1 MAAALLEVEGV
12 ARAFAQGDQRIPILE
27 NVSLTLSPGERLTI
41 TGRSGSGKSTLLNLL
56 AGLDHP
62 DAGRINWR
70 VAGRDWNLVGLDETT
85 RTAFRRR
92 HLGFVF
98 QFFNLVPT
106 LTALENV
113 ALLAEL
119 NGLDDPFGRARWR
132 LARLGMTGRET
143 AFPETLSGGEQQRV
157 AIARALV
164 HEPAVV
170 LADEPT
176 GNLDRETGD
185 AVFAELLEVLAEEDR
200 ALVLVTH
207 DRELAAGGDAEL
219 ALGRSP

>member
-1 MAAALLEVEGV
+1 MAAPLLEVEGLV
-12 ARAFAQGDQRIPILE
+12 RAFGEGRHRIPVLHD
-27 NVSLTLSPGERLTI
+27 VSFVLAPGERLTI

-62 DAGRINWR
+62 DAGRILWR
-70 VAGRDWNLVGLDETT
+70 VAGRDWNLAEVDETT
-85 RTAFRRR
+85 RTGFRRR

-119 NGLDDPFGRARWR
+119 NGLSDPLGRARWR
-132 LARLGMTGRET
+132 LQRLGLGDRED
-143 AFPETLSGGEQQRV
+143 AFPDTLSGGEQQRV

-176 GNLDRETGD
+176 GNLDRATGD
-185 AVFAELLEVLAEEDR
+185 AVFAELLEVLAEERR

-207 DRELAAGGDAEL
+207 DPELAAGGDVEL

>member
-1 MAAALLEVEGV
+1 MAVSLLEVEGV
-12 ARAFAQGDQRIPILE
+12 ARAFAQGERRIPVLE
-27 NVSLTLSPGERLTI
+27 NVSLGLAAGERLTI

-62 DAGRINWR
+62 DQGRILWRLAGREWDL
-70 VAGRDWNLVGLDETT
+70 AQLDEST

-119 NGLDDPFGRARWR
+119 NGLSDPFERGRARLR
-132 LARLGMTGRET
+132 RLGLGDRED
-143 AFPETLSGGEQQRV
+143 AFPDTLSGGEQQRV

-176 GNLDRETGD
+176 GNLDRATGD
-185 AVFAELLEVLAEEDR
+185 AVFAELLQVLAEEGR
-200 ALVLVTH
+200 ALILVTH
-207 DRELAAGGDAEL
+207 DPELAAGSDAEL
-219 ALGRSP
+219 ALGRLR

>member
-1 MAAALLEVEGV
+1 MASVLLEVEGLTRV
-12 ARAFAQGDQRIPILE
+12 FTQGDRRIPVLE
-27 NVSLTLSPGERLTI
+27 NVAFVLSPGQRLTI

-56 AGLDHP
+56 AGLDRP
-62 DAGRINWR
+62 DAGHMVWR
-70 VAGRDWNLVGLDETT
+70 VAGRDWNLAELDETT

-132 LARLGMTGRET
+132 LQRLGLADRED
-143 AFPETLSGGEQQRV
+143 AFPDTLSGGEQQRV

-164 HEPAVV
+164 HEPSVI

-176 GNLDRETGD
+176 GNLDRDTGD
-185 AVFAELLEVLAEEDR
+185 AVFAQLLEVLAEENR

-207 DRELAAGGDAEL
+207 DPALAIGGDAEL
-219 ALGRSP
+219 ALGRAP

>member
-1 MAAALLEVEGV
+1 MLLEVQAV
-12 ARAFAQGDQRIPILE
+12 ARAFAQGGRRIPVLE
-27 NVSLTLSPGERLTI
+27 QVSLELAAGQRLTI
-41 TGRSGSGKSTLLNLL
+41 TGRSGSGKSTLLNLM
-56 AGLDHP
+56 AGLDLP
-62 DAGRINWR
+62 DAGRIIWQ
-70 VAGRDWNLVGLDETT
+70 VAGRSWNLAELDETT

-132 LARLGMTGRET
+132 LQRLGLGDRED
-143 AFPETLSGGEQQRV
+143 AFPDTLSGGEQQRV

-164 HEPAVV
+164 HEPAVI

-185 AVFAELLEVLAEEDR
+185 AVFAQLLEVLAEEDR

-207 DRELAAGGDAEL
+207 DPELAAGGDAEL
-219 ALGRSP
+219 ALGRTP

>member
-1 MAAALLEVEGV
+1 MTAPLLHVEGV
-12 ARAFAQGDQRIPILE
+12 ARAFTQGGRRVSVLE
-27 NVSLTLSPGERLTI
+27 NVSFLLAPGERLTI
-41 TGRSGSGKSTLLNLL
+41 TGRSGSGKSTMLNLM
-56 AGLDHP
+56 AGLDRP
-62 DAGRINWR
+62 DAGRILWR
-70 VAGRDWNLVGLDETT
+70 VAGRDWNLAELDETT
-85 RTAFRRR
+85 RTAFRRC

-119 NGLDDPFGRARWR
+119 NGLSDPFGRARWR
-132 LARLGMTGRET
+132 LERFGLAERAD
-143 AFPETLSGGEQQRV
+143 AFPDTLSGGEQQRV

-176 GNLDRETGD
+176 GNLDRATGD
-185 AVFAELLEVLAEEDR
+185 AVFAELIGILAEEDR

-207 DRELAAGGDAEL
+207 DPELAAGGDAEL
-219 ALGRSP
+219 ALGRSQ

>member
-1 MAAALLEVEGV
+1 MAAVLLEVEGV
-12 ARAFAQGDQRIPILE
+12 ARAFAQGRRRIPVLE
-27 NVSLTLSPGERLTI
+27 NVSFALGTGERLTI

-56 AGLDHP
+56 AGLDQP
-62 DAGRINWR
+62 DAGRIVWR
-70 VAGRDWNLVGLDETT
+70 VAGRDWNLAELDEST

-119 NGLDDPFGRARWR
+119 NGLSDPFGRARWR
-132 LARLGMTGRET
+132 LQRLGLADREH

-164 HEPAVV
+164 HEPSVV

-176 GNLDRETGD
+176 GNLDRATGD
-185 AVFAELLEVLAEEDR
+185 AVFAELLEVLSEEDR

-207 DRELAAGGDAEL
+207 DPELAAGGDAEL
-219 ALGRSP
+219 ALGRPS

>member
-1 MAAALLEVEGV
+1 MATTLLEVEGV
-12 ARAFAQGDQRIPILE
+12 TRVFVQGGRCIPVLE
-27 NVSLTLSPGERLTI
+27 NVSFVLAPGERLTI

-56 AGLDHP
+56 AGLDDP
-62 DAGRINWR
+62 DVGRIVWHLE
-70 VAGRDWNLVGLDETT
+70 GRDWDLAELDETT
-85 RTAFRRR
+85 RTAFRRH

-119 NGLDDPFGRARWR
+119 NGLSDPFGRARWR
-132 LARLGMTGRET
+132 LRRLGLGDRED
-143 AFPETLSGGEQQRV
+143 AFPDTLSGGEQQRV

-176 GNLDRETGD
+176 GNLDRATGD

-207 DRELAAGGDAEL
+207 DPELAAGGDAEL
-219 ALGRSP
+219 ELGRSS

>member
-1 MAAALLEVEGV
+1 M
-12 ARAFAQGDQRIPILE
+12 RTFAQGGRRIPVLK
-27 NVSLTLSPGERLTI
+27 NVSFALAPGERLTI

-56 AGLDHP
+56 AGLDSP
-62 DAGRINWR
+62 DEGRILWRLAGRE
-70 VAGRDWNLVGLDETT
+70 WNLAELDETT
-85 RTAFRRR
+85 RTTFRRR
-92 HLGFVF
+92 YLGFVF

-119 NGLDDPFGRARWR
+119 NGLSDPFDRARGR
-132 LARLGMTGRET
+132 LQRLGLGDRED

-176 GNLDRETGD
+176 GNLDRATGD

-207 DRELAAGGDAEL
+207 DPELAVGGDAEL
-219 ALGRSP
+219 ALGRSL